1 MTVLALALALSLA
14 PDPAEVDAIIDKA
27 TAAFD
32 RKDWNGASRALADAY
47 VLDPRPDLLYARA
60 QAERLAGRCNVALPL
75 YDRFLAEEKAGSQ
88 AAADARV
95 NRSSCAQV
103 VAGTQPQP
111 SKAPAER
118 RGADASRARDP
129 ARPRWYR
136 DPAGGVLVAL
146 GGVSTVIGG
155 SLLGIALSRDK
166 QADTAAN
173 EGSFVDRKRGA
184 HTQHQVGIAVLS
196 IGGAMLIAGVVRWA
210 VLASKDG
217 RAPSR
222 TARVGVQLAPARRGA
237 AVSLG
242 LRF

>member
-14 PDPAEVDAIIDKA
+14 PDPSEIDAIIDKA

-75 YDRFLAEEKAGSQ
+75 YDRFIAEEKAGSQ
-88 AAADARV
+88 AAADAVV
-95 NRSSCAQV
+95 NRSICAKL
-103 VAGTQPQP
+103 VAGAQPQP
-111 SKAPAER
+111 AAAPAER
-118 RGADASRARDP
+118 RGGDAKHP
-129 ARPRWYR
+129 AQPPWYR

-155 SLLGIALSRDK
+155 SVLGIALSRDK
-166 QADTAAN
+166 QADRAAN
-173 EGSFVDRKRGA
+173 EGSFVDRKQGA
-184 HTQHQVGIAVLS
+184 RTQYQVGIAVLS

-210 VLASKDG
+210 VLGSKGARASG
-217 RAPSR
+217 R
-222 TARVGVQLAPARRGA
+222 TARVGVTMAPARRGA